1 MKIRKLFTVVLVGL
15 TMLFSS
21 CSKKSGPYK
30 NSRNYSYDSI
40 NSKGLLTQEEF
51 DRDLD
56 ALEHLFKNAY
66 VLYDKSVKKRFI
78 MKAFLKEIRKECPV
92 NADGFYKRSELQ
104 KAILKN
110 CARHLP
116 YADSHLYMG
125 LGNNFRN
132 VFGYHVVFFSDVYFE
147 KKGKDYFVVSSS
159 DESIK
164 AGSKYKGKKENL
176 YKCLT
181 SSGELYRFGVM
192 SDCSIETAELSLD
205 SGKFTVGLSFENKMM
220 AQRDT
225 SKVSESE
232 KLLYIKVSDWAFGF
246 DYETEAMTKA
256 RALLDEIKEASKNA
270 FEKDYVIVDLRGNP
284 GGISNYG
291 EEVLNYLY
299 FANEPKLIG
308 PFTNN
313 LKNARKRQ
321 IMLMSSEIAY
331 AGSRYNNLGLTAS
344 YDPDLYP
351 REYKG
356 IEEKACKEFPS
367 YKGEKKF
374 KGKLIILTDCN
385 SASASEYFVAMA
397 RLIDEDNVI
406 LVGENTKGC
415 ISYGGVLRYYLP
427 ESGIILNLSSV
438 DLSESALFAKNEKWA
453 GETYGFMPDYWATN
467 DMLPETLE
475 VLTGSNVIN
484 ELME

>member
-66 VLYDKSVKKRFI
+66 VLYDKSVKKRFS

-110 CARHLP
+110 CACHLP

-132 VFGYHVVFFSDVYFE
+132 VFGYHIVFFSDVYFE

-192 SDCSIETAELSLD
+192 SDCNVDSAELSLD
-205 SGKFTVGLSFENKMM
+205 SGKVKTSVRFDPKYIS
-220 AQRDT
+220 QRDT

-246 DYETEAMTKA
+246 DYGSDEMTMA
-256 RALLDEIKEASKNA
+256 RAKLNEIKEASKKA

-308 PFTNN
+308 PYTIN
-313 LKNARKRQ
+313 LKNAKKRQ
-321 IMLMSSEIAY
+321 IILLSSEIAH
-331 AGSRYNNLGLTAS
+331 AGTRYNNLGPRAA

-351 REYKG
+351 RKYEG
-356 IEEKACKEFPS
+356 IDEKACKEFPA

-374 KGKLIILTDCN
+374 KGKLIILTDSV
-385 SASASEYFVAMA
+385 SASASEDFIAMA
-397 RLIDEDNVI
+397 RLIDEENVI
-406 LVGENTKGC
+406 LVGENTNGC
-415 ISYGGVLRYYLP
+415 ISYGGVQRYYLP
-427 ESGIILNLSSV
+427 ESGIILNLSCA
-438 DLSESALFAKNEKWA
+438 DFSESALFAKNEKWA

-467 DMLPETLE
+467 DKLSETLE
-475 VLTGSNVIN
+475 VLTGSSSVMD
-484 ELME
+484 LF